1 MPLQNDIENNSSEFN
16 YFVYKMSHVQKD
28 MICMYIVIR
37 CNFLYDSA
45 LLELAFF
52 PFYLKPV
59 HRLKLHA
66 KHFHT

>member
-52 PFYLKPV
+52 PFYSKPV